1 MQSIKTITLLLLLL
15 VLGCDGPYFKIPKEP
30 DSTAPILTITNPA
43 DQATVM
49 DTVLISVYAFDND
62 ELELVELFLNDET
75 VLSQNLGPFE
85 YLWITTEYTDDQHYT
100 IQARASDI
108 NGNFNETR
116 KIQVLV
122 DNIANPDQENPTG
135 TILNPANGQTVKD
148 TVQWIVE
155 GSDNDSV
162 TFAIF
167 YIDGDSVFT
176 DNDTPYEFDWITNTV
191 ADQPYALS
199 VKIFDLSGNWT
210 ILGPVT
216 VIVDNIP
223 APDTTPPSGNITY
236 PPSSSTVSGYV
247 TIKVSAYDDTA
258 IDQVQFSID
267 GTEIIPADNAE
278 PYEYTWDTTIETDQT
293 DHFISATIIDN
304 AGNVTV
310 LSTISVFVNNLGD
323 GIGPT
328 VNIISP
334 ASNQIVSNDVVITVS
349 AYDESGVKRV
359 EFYQNGSLKETD
371 TEAPYTYT
379 WNTNEENDDSDHIW
393 AVTAFDSNEYSTQ
406 SQSIILH
413 VDNDDNVDPSGSILY
428 PYAGQHLSG
437 EVEIQVSANDN
448 QGVASVEFSITSL
461 NYSING
467 TMDYNDISETYSY
480 VWSTTEAAEDEQ
492 HFIQVSIQDLFGNT
506 EVLNMAVFVDNDL
519 NDTTPPVVSIRSPV
533 SGDSVSGTVTISAF
547 ASDNVG
553 VEVVKFF
560 IDDPLILADTVTTA
574 TENLYSYSWD
584 TSSLTNGDEH
594 SIHVS
599 AVDLAGNETYA
610 QPILVII
617 DNGN

>member
-1 MQSIKTITLLLLLL
+1 
-15 VLGCDGPYFKIPKEP
+15 
-30 DSTAPILTITNPA
+30 
-43 DQATVM
+43 
-49 DTVLISVYAFDND
+49 
-62 ELELVELFLNDET
+62 VE
-75 VLSQNLGPFE
+75 
-85 YLWITTEYTDDQHYT
+85 
-100 IQARASDI
+100 
-108 NGNFNETR
+108 
-116 KIQVLV
+116 
-122 DNIANPDQENPTG
+122 
-135 TILNPANGQTVKD
+135 
-148 TVQWIVE
+148 WIVE
-155 GSDNDSV
+155 GADNDSV

-167 YIDGDSVFT
+167 YINGDSVFT
-176 DNDTPYEFDWITNTV
+176 HSHTPYKFDWITNTV

-199 VKIFDLSGNWT
+199 VKIFDLSGNST

-236 PPSSSTVSGYV
+236 PPSGSTVSGTV
-247 TIKVSAYDDTA
+247 TIKVSAYDDTWVEYYSYTQIGDSVISALLFEYA

-267 GTEIIPADNAE
+267 GTEIIPADTSE
-278 PYEYTWDTTIETDQT
+278 PYQYTWDTTTETDQT

-334 ASNQIVSNDVVITVS
+334 ASNQIVSNDVVITAS

-359 EFYQNGSLKETD
+359 EFYQNGSITETD

-413 VDNDDNVDPSGSILY
+413 VDNDDNIDPSGSILY

-448 QGVASVEFSITSL
+448 QGVSSVEFSITSL
-461 NYSING
+461 NNSIDG
-467 TMDYNDISETYSY
+467 TMDYNDISDTYSY
-480 VWSTTEAAEDEQ
+480 IWNTTEAAEDEQ

-506 EVLNMAVFVDNDL
+506 AVLNMAVFIDNDL

-533 SGDSVSGTVTISAF
+533 SGDNVSGIVTISAF

-610 QPILVII
+610 QPILVTI